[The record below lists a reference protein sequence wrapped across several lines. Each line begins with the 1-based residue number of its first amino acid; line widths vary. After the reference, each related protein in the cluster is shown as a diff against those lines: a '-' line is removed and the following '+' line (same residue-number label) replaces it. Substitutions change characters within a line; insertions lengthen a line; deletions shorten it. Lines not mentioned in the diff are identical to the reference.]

1 MDTLVKQAYDNWMQ
15 VVEYDGKS
23 LLSLDQNKTSDAPQY
38 DLACGSQNHSNSC
51 DHQLNLPS
59 VPASTSSEQP
69 PTNPGLNM
77 GLGGIYICIRCKILV
92 RCLRNVILKC
102 IILCSLFCFYC

>member
-1 MDTLVKQAYDNWMQ
+1 MDTLVKKAYDNWMH

-23 LLSLDQNKTSDAPQY
+23 LLSLNQNKTSDAPHY
-38 DLACGSQNHSNSC
+38 DLASGSQNLSNSF

-59 VPASTSSEQP
+59 LPASTSSEQP
-69 PTNPGLNM
+69 HMNPGLNM

-92 RCLRNVILKC
+92 
-102 IILCSLFCFYC
+102 